1 MQTYFAE
8 PYEELI
14 EFMVS
19 ENRGK
24 KEYFIGLRGEGLG
37 IKIEPIEDPG
47 SDYQKTGRVYLTR
60 GVGMFTP

>member
-24 KEYFIGLRGEGLG
+24 KEYFIGLRGDGLG
-37 IKIEPIEDPG
+37 IKIEPI
-47 SDYQKTGRVYLTR
+47 
-60 GVGMFTP
+60 